1 MSTDVLVL
9 NRSFY
14 AVQITTWQR
23 ALSLLYMGHASVV
36 DEEFKTYSF
45 DDWRHLSSMIYDNPA
60 GFIST
65 PNFRIAVP
73 EVIALRLYDR
83 LPTMEV
89 KFTRRNI
96 YEHYGYRCCYCGKK
110 FASSELNLEHIL
122 PRSRGGK
129 ATWDNIVTS
138 CIPCNLK
145 KGARLPFEAGMKMLI
160 TPSKPKWRGALSL
173 ILQSPVKMKVSWQKF
188 IDTSYWNEE
197 LDRE

>member
-1 MSTDVLVL
+1 MSSDVLVL

-14 AVQITTWQR
+14 AVQITSWQR
-23 ALSLLYMGHASVV
+23 ALSLLYMGHAAVV

-45 DDWRHLSSMIYDNPA
+45 DDWRHLSDLISDHPA
-60 GFIST
+60 GYIST

-73 EVIALRLYDR
+73 EVIALKLYDR

-96 YEHYGYRCCYCGKK
+96 YEHYGYRCCYCGHK
-110 FASSELNLEHIL
+110 FASSELNLEHVL

-129 ATWDNIVTS
+129 TSWDNIVTS

-145 KGARLPFEAGMKMLI
+145 KGDRLPSEAGMKMLI

-173 ILQSPVKMKVSWQKF
+173 ILQSPVKMRSSWQKF
-188 IDTSYWNEE
+188 IDTAYWNEE
-197 LDRE
+197 LERE